1 MGSESIGAASKY
13 TVKTIRE
20 IEYYKS
26 DKSRKFSE
34 IINTPEYLYE
44 EQALKNEIITSM
56 TLFHSDIL
64 IPAYTTRITH
74 TYCFLSN
81 PQLRKKNKVILIE
94 FGGYLGFHETIK
106 EAPHYPQRDGYRY
119 IFTDGYFDNGYDC
132 LAVVHNKIPF
142 YKILEHFNSQNWT
155 RYSYHLTNH
164 NCQSFIKE
172 LIILLEA
179 ELILETIP
187 LRCSNI
193 SYKLT
198 KNGIYEIPT
207 PLIEG
212 FVNVLEKKGQ
222 NFSFI
227 SKFEA
232 KFELFEHNLLRLCVS
247 NEKKGFALI
256 CFHKYPERD
265 SVRKDFKIYYK
276 DFIRF
281 YEEQERLGNEMASC
295 FKPFYLSFKN
305 KQNDSK
311 YDFY

>member
-1 MGSESIGAASKY
+1 MGSESSNFASKN
-13 TVKTIRE
+13 TVNNIRKLK
-20 IEYYKS
+20 YYSS
-26 DKSRKFSE
+26 DEFRKFSE

-44 EQALKNEIITSM
+44 EKALKNEIITSM
-56 TLFHSDIL
+56 TLLHSDISL
-64 IPAYTTRITH
+64 PAVTTRFVH
-74 TYCFLSN
+74 AYCFLSN

-94 FGGYLGFHETIK
+94 FGKYFGFHETIK
-106 EAPHYPQRDGYRY
+106 EVPHYPKSDGYRY
-119 IFTDGYFDNGYDC
+119 IFTDGYFDNGYDS
-132 LAVVHNKIPF
+132 LAVVHNKMPF
-142 YKILEHFNSQNWT
+142 YKILEHLNSQNWT
-155 RYSYHLTNH
+155 NESYDLVNH

-187 LRCSNI
+187 LRCSNLI
-193 SYKLT
+193 YKMT

-212 FVNVLEKKGQ
+212 FISVLEKKGQ
-222 NFSFI
+222 KFSFI

-232 KFELFEHNLLRLCVS
+232 KFEKFEHNLLRFVS
-247 NEKKGFALI
+247 VEKKGFVLI
-256 CFHKYPERD
+256 CFHKYSGSD

-281 YEEQERLGNEMASC
+281 YEEQERLGYEMASC
-295 FKPFYLSFKN
+295 FKPFYLSFIN